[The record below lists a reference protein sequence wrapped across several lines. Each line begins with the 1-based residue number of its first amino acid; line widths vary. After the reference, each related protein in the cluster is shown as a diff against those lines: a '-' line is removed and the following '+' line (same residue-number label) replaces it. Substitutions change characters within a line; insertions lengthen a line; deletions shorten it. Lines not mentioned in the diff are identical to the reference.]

1 MNREQ
6 TQRFIEAFK
15 KMRDTLT
22 DQQASNVADMYPILK
37 ANGELVKAGTRINWN
52 GTIYKAAVDLWD
64 TEENNP
70 TNASSLWATLDY
82 KEGYRIIP
90 DVLTVST
97 AFAQDECGWWNGVL
111 YKSLLANNVWT
122 PNEYAAGWAVV
133 E

>member
-22 DQQASNVADMYPILK
+22 DQQASSVADMYPTLK

-52 GTIYKAAVDLWD
+52 GVIYKAAVDLWD
-64 TEENNP
+64 TEANNP
-70 TNASSLWATLDY
+70 TNTSSLWAALDY
-82 KEGYRIIP
+82 KEGHRVIP
-90 DVLTVST
+90 ETLTVST

-122 PNEYAAGWAVV
+122 PNEYAAGWAIV